1 MTPWEPG
8 LLYFHPRNA
17 TVVRKYNIVILGS
30 QSIKIDIVKPLDRS
44 ISIDKLNLTV
54 LDVID
59 QSIKLDS
66 DTLARFHWLA
76 CEKAYVAC
84 S

>member
-1 MTPWEPG
+1 M
-8 LLYFHPRNA
+8 
-17 TVVRKYNIVILGS
+17 RKYNIVILGS

-44 ISIDKLNLTV
+44 ISIDKYLTV

-66 DTLARFHWLA
+66 DTLARFQ
-76 CEKAYVAC
+76 